1 MLLSF
6 KITLFSVTFFLVIFK
21 IKILEKQIT
30 GHATQKP
37 LEESESRENGF
48 GRHEL
53 EIRFDQSE
61 ASFSFTH
68 LFPFAYAFEKTK
80 ENKFMNLEK
89 KILENKEGKE

>member
-1 MLLSF
+1 M
-6 KITLFSVTFFLVIFK
+6 VIFK
-21 IKILEKQIT
+21 IKILEKLIS
-30 GHATQKP
+30 GHESQP

-89 KILENKEGKE
+89 KLENKEGKVKQNY

>member
-1 MLLSF
+1 MV
-6 KITLFSVTFFLVIFK
+6 IFFLK
-21 IKILEKQIT
+21 IKFLEKLIS
-30 GHATQKP
+30 GHESQP
-37 LEESESRENGF
+37 LEESDRENGF

-89 KILENKEGKE
+89 KLESKEGKVKQNY